1 MCLSY
6 MDLSQQIRLQELFSR
21 YLEKRSEPAEVAEL
35 VGLLE
40 QANAAEALTGP
51 MRILWEELKVRPV
64 EYPVDWDGMYSR
76 ISQVED
82 DLSTLNRRR
91 GRWFGFRHHAV
102 AAAVLLLLA
111 IPVFFLVQDHG
122 KKVPRGD
129 VRGDISAGMDVK
141 GVVKDG
147 RGLKEDSGKIGSVSA
162 GDKRRVVHLPDGST
176 VLLNR
181 HSRLEYPI
189 AFAGN
194 TREVRLTGE
203 AYFDISR
210 RQGQPFL
217 VHSGRLTTRVLG
229 TAFNVR
235 AYPSDKSIEV
245 TVTEGKVQVMEAG
258 RNMGLLTNNQQ
269 IHFDTGTDSF
279 VENRAVN
286 VQPIVAWR
294 PLEIRFDDLTLD
306 LVAKRLEERYKI
318 AVVLANPALKNC
330 RVTAAFYED
339 DGLDELLSV
348 VCAVSQSTFQVREG
362 VVRIDGKGCN

>member
-1 MCLSY
+1 

-21 YLEKRSEPAEVAEL
+21 YLEKRCEPAEVAEL

-40 QANAAEALTGP
+40 QADAAEALTEP
-51 MRILWEELKVRPV
+51 MRVLWDGPKARPV
-64 EYPVDWDGMYSR
+64 EYPVDWDSMYSR
-76 ISQVED
+76 VSQVEH
-82 DLSTLNRRR
+82 DLSALNRRR
-91 GRWFGFRHHAV
+91 GRRITTGHYAV

-111 IPVFFLVQDHG
+111 IPIFFVVQDRERAGSPRADVSRITGGNGGVKENDRGVEESGG
-122 KKVPRGD
+122 KVGN
-129 VRGDISAGMDVK
+129 
-141 GVVKDG
+141 
-147 RGLKEDSGKIGSVSA
+147 VSA

-189 AFAGN
+189 AFTGG

-217 VHSGRLTTRVLG
+217 VHSGVLTTRVLG

-258 RNMGLLTNNQQ
+258 RDMGLLTDNQQ
-269 IHFDTGTDSF
+269 IHFDIRRDSF
-279 VENRAVN
+279 AEIRAVN
-286 VQPIVAWR
+286 VQPVVAWR
-294 PLEIRFDDLTLD
+294 PQEIRFDDLTMD
-306 LVAKRLEERYKI
+306 VVARRLEQRYKV

-348 VCAVSQSTFQVREG
+348 ICAVSQSTFQIREG

>member
-1 MCLSY
+1 
-6 MDLSQQIRLQELFSR
+6 MDMPQQIRLQELFSR

-40 QANAAEALTGP
+40 QADAAEALTEP

-64 EYPVDWDGMYSR
+64 EYPVVDWDSMYSR

-82 DLSTLNRRR
+82 DLSILNRRR
-91 GRWFGFRHHAV
+91 GRRLTIRHYAV

-111 IPVFFLVQDHG
+111 IPAFFLIQDNKRGVSLQGDLSGNGGIDG
-122 KKVPRGD
+122 KGL
-129 VRGDISAGMDVK
+129 
-141 GVVKDG
+141 VKDS
-147 RGLKEDSGKIGSVSA
+147 RGLKEDSGKVGDISA

-189 AFAGN
+189 AFTGS

-210 RQGQPFL
+210 RLGQPFL

-286 VQPIVAWR
+286 VRPIVAWR
-294 PLEIRFDDLTLD
+294 PQEIRFDDLTMD
-306 LVAKRLEERYKI
+306 LVVKRLEERYNLT
-318 AVVLANPALKNC
+318 VVLVNPALSNC